1 MSDISRWLGGWGV
14 LGGETIDL
22 MEVEGM
28 RSNLKKR
35 EGCIVTNVFNDPPL
49 PLS

>member
-22 MEVEGM
+22 VEVEGM
-28 RSNLKKR
+28 RSNLKER
-35 EGCIVTNVFNDPPL
+35 EGCIVTDALNDLPL